1 MLHHVPPHISVLQA
15 FAYNILIWN
24 CIFTYVKPFI
34 SASSSALFLIWF
46 LPTEYQQSLKSYQ
59 NIFPDNSA
67 IQAKS

>member
-24 CIFTYVKPFI
+24 YIFTYVKPFI
-34 SASSSALFLIWF
+34 PASSNALFLIWF
-46 LPTEYQQSLKSYQ
+46 LPTKYQQSLKSYQ